1 MLITNCNVVF
11 QAKKKPNNF
20 LYPEFNNS
28 LLFELGPLANVI
40 TPPSRVEKCSIIKKQ
55 DVKDSLAAA
64 RDFSLERSDDIK
76 EMLHPNRSPMVKM
89 NEPILDPAVC
99 CRPLSEFLEEEPCVI
114 DGTSAP
120 PLLRK
125 LNNQDVEFEAEGER
139 SQSQEG
145 TSQVAIL
152 TTRWEPY
159 KVPSAVT
166 ERWGD
171 CFGILLR
178 SVSIMSFSCVKD
190 NAEFSFEKGFTV
202 LFYSLK
208 LMTRYSEHEALNF
221 PNRHCDQGLEKMLL
235 FHQELWKIC
244 QGHGLLPSN
253 SGTLT
258 TLDCLLVLMSQLKKL
273 AGFVVL
279 RNNFGIC
286 VTLNRV
292 ILKLHGTF
300 CWELVL

>member
-1 MLITNCNVVF
+1 MYTSINNCNVVF

-20 LYPEFNNS
+20 LHPEFNKS

-40 TPPSRVEKCSIIKKQ
+40 TPPSRVEKSNIIKKQ

-64 RDFSLERSDDIK
+64 TDFLIDKSDNIK
-76 EMLHPNRSPMVKM
+76 EMLHSNRSPVVKM

-99 CRPLSEFLEEEPCVI
+99 CRSLSEFLEEEPCVI

-125 LNNQDVEFEAEGER
+125 LHNQDDEFEVEGKR

-152 TTRWEPY
+152 TTQWEPY
-159 KVPSAVT
+159 KVPSAVI

-178 SVSIMSFSCVKD
+178 SVSIMSFSSAKNVAK
-190 NAEFSFEKGFTV
+190 FST
-202 LFYSLK
+202 
-208 LMTRYSEHEALNF
+208 
-221 PNRHCDQGLEKMLL
+221 
-235 FHQELWKIC
+235 
-244 QGHGLLPSN
+244 
-253 SGTLT
+253 
-258 TLDCLLVLMSQLKKL
+258 
-273 AGFVVL
+273 
-279 RNNFGIC
+279 
-286 VTLNRV
+286 
-292 ILKLHGTF
+292 
-300 CWELVL
+300 